1 MSSAIAPGFMVL
13 HSHRLE
19 NLRDVVLAW
28 VRAYPIGPMAQER
41 VLVQSNGM
49 AQWLKAAMAAEP
61 DADVPGLGICAG
73 VQTDFAARFFWQMYR
88 VVLGADA
95 VPKHS
100 PFDKSSLRWRLLR
113 LLPEL
118 VEREY
123 FEPLKR
129 YLHDDSD
136 GQKHWQ
142 LACQLADLYDQYQV
156 YRGDWLMDWPAGH
169 DQLRLRAESP
179 HDARELAEH
188 QRWQAELWRLL
199 NEEMSLADDGHRAAV
214 HERFIQA
221 LAGDARPVGLPE
233 RIIVGFLNA
242 ANALLG
248 CPRGFSAALPS
259 GAHRAQSLPVL
270 LGRLA

>member
-118 VEREY
+118 VER
-123 FEPLKR
+123 

-156 YRGDWLMDWPAGH
+156 YRGDWLMDWRAGH

-221 LAGDARPVGLPE
+221 RRCAPSRSARAHYC
-233 RIIVGFLNA
+233 VGFLNA